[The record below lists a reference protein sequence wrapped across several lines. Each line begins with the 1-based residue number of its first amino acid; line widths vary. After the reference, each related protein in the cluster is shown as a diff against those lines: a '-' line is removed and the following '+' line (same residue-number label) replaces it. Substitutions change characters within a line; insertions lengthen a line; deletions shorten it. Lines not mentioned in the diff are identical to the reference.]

1 MHIDE
6 DGTFTLSSDHNRLRV
21 DFSSS
26 PWQQPHKERYRT
38 VELVLPASAI
48 DSVAQEFEASG
59 RRKKVTNYG
68 EFIGELKRI
77 IKLHSIRRRSRG
89 GFRRKSWWDAEV
101 KAARDERRLANRTHR
116 RAVKEGDS
124 GEVEKAWEVYL
135 TSKHKLQD
143 LIRSKITE
151 ADQRT
156 LKEIRDSGKAAAE
169 KFWRYV
175 NSMDRNDPPPTVIED
190 HTGNAVRDL
199 AEHPSE
205 YLTKAFEWED
215 GNTPVADL
223 IRVPSMA
230 DTDPVETEQP
240 GSLEQTIMPKWE
252 VVKFALDR
260 AIAHIKN
267 NTARGTDGI
276 PVTLLKC
283 MGDGAR
289 RQLASILTDIIAG
302 SPIPEDWMHSRVV
315 LVPKRGGNKKLTA
328 SPRGE

>member
-1 MHIDE
+1 M
-6 DGTFTLSSDHNRLRV
+6 
-21 DFSSS
+21 
-26 PWQQPHKERYRT
+26 
-38 VELVLPASAI
+38 
-48 DSVAQEFEASG
+48 
-59 RRKKVTNYG
+59 
-68 EFIGELKRI
+68 
-77 IKLHSIRRRSRG
+77 
-89 GFRRKSWWDAEV
+89 
-101 KAARDERRLANRTHR
+101 KAARDERRLANQTHR

-151 ADQRT
+151 ADRRT

-190 HTGNAVRDL
+190 HTGNAVQDL
-199 AEHPSE
+199 AEHLSE

-240 GSLEQTIMPKWE
+240 GSLEQTITPKWE
-252 VVKFALDR
+252 VVKAALDR

-267 NTARGTDGI
+267 NTAQGTDGI
-276 PVTLLKC
+276 LATLLKC

-302 SPIPEDWMHSRVV
+302 SPIPEDWMHSRIV
-315 LVPKRGGNKKLTA
+315 LVPKRGGNKKRLNDYRPLTVTSVIYRVFA
-328 SPRGE
+328 HVIKEWMCGWVEANAKLTELQNGFRRDRRLQDNLFVLTQLIEIARKEGRDFICCFLDVAKAYDSVPHGSLIQCLIRLDMPSQWTNLV